1 MRTRYRDI
9 TEKYKSFRYQHDSL
23 YLSRVIQTLFNKF
36 TKKGKKALARRQ
48 TMRALSNFRFTQRR
62 PRTYN
67 ILLRI
72 LRELHVQFLLLP
84 KRKARKILDVP
95 VPVRRNKRDVL
106 NLQILYNAITRRKE
120 RNFTE
125 RWEQELATLTIARG
139 QSATLRQRNLQIAK
153 IYEER
158 VYIEERWK

>member
-23 YLSRVIQTLFNKF
+23 YLSRVVQTLFNKF
-36 TKKGKKALARRQ
+36 TKKGKKALARRH
-48 TMRALSNFRFTQRR
+48 TLLALSNFRFTLRQ

-95 VPVRRNKRDVL
+95 VPVRRNKRDIL
-106 NLQILYNAITRRKE
+106 NIQTLYNAITRRKE
-120 RNFTE
+120 RDFNE
-125 RWEQELATLTIARG
+125 R
-139 QSATLRQRNLQIAK
+139 
-153 IYEER
+153 
-158 VYIEERWK
+158 